1 MPCKTTEAEFDL
13 NPLILNSPSTWNKSA
28 DGFGNNIRKK
38 GSG

>member
-13 NPLILNSPSTWNKSA
+13 NLLILNSPSTWNKSA
-28 DGFGNNIRKK
+28 DRFENNIREK